1 MPVTFGVFD
10 WIDHNGAP
18 LHRLYEE
25 RLQLVEAAEA
35 AGFYC
40 YHVAEHHQT
49 PLGMAPSPALF
60 LAAAAQRTRRI
71 RLGPLVFLLPL
82 YAPLRLIE
90 EVCMLDHL
98 TGGRLELGV
107 GRGVSPY
114 ELGYHGVDAA
124 RSRAMFQEALS
135 VLLAGLTSERLTHEG
150 TYYRYRDVPMV
161 LRPLQRPYPPLW
173 YATSNLD
180 SVPWVAARGLHMMGL
195 GPASAYRPFVERY
208 RAVQAAPP
216 DGVERLNP
224 HVPEPF
230 VGINR
235 QVVVADTDEEALAIV
250 RAAHPRW
257 ADSFTKLWRAHG
269 DETYTHRV
277 DLEANLRHET
287 IIAGSPASVRAQVA
301 RLVETTGCNYVIC
314 AFAWGEIP
322 HQQALRSLRLFA
334 AEVMPAFQRV
344 GV

>member
-1 MPVTFGVFD
+1 MPVTVGVFD

-18 LHRLYEE
+18 LHQLYEE

-82 YAPLRLIE
+82 YSPLRLIE

-98 TGGRLELGV
+98 TGGRSRGGAGRGV
-107 GRGVSPY
+107 PGGGWGGRGVSAPRARA
-114 ELGYHGVDAA
+114 GRRGAVGV
-124 RSRAMFQEALS
+124 RRAGRTGGRPA
-135 VLLAGLTSERLTHEG
+135 HEG

-173 YATSNLD
+173 YATSNIE
-180 SVPWVAARGLHMMGL
+180 SVPWAAERGLHMVGL
-195 GPASAYRPFVERY
+195 GPASAYQPFVERY
-208 RAVQAAPP
+208 RAVRAAPP
-216 DGVERLNP
+216 DGAVRLNP

-230 VGINR
+230 IGINR
-235 QVVVADTDEEALAIV
+235 QVVVAETDAEALAIV

-257 ADSFTKLWRAHG
+257 ADSFTRLWRAHG

-277 DLEANLRHET
+277 NLDANLRHET
-287 IIAGSPASVRAQVA
+287 IIAGSPETVRAQVA

-322 HQQALRSLRLFA
+322 HAQALRSLRLFA